1 MRQAGLFGLPDHLR
15 KLSATGD
22 PLEVLAKVV
31 DFKIFRAPLE
41 AALGYSD
48 GSKGGRPAYDA
59 VAMLKVLILAA
70 RHTVSD
76 ERMEFLIRDRLSWL
90 RFLGFDLGAPTPDR
104 NTIWT
109 FRERLVRAG
118 AMDKLFAAFDG
129 ELRRCGYLAMG
140 GQIVDATLVSAPKQ
154 RHSDDEKRA
163 IKAGK
168 SASEVWPDQPAKA
181 AQKDTDARWTVKTG
195 RRKNPAGSQRRMP
208 DIAIPVFGYKN
219 HVVIDRAYG
228 FIRSSAVTDAAR
240 HDGKMLR
247 QLVTGDNLA
256 AGVWADSAYR
266 SKANEAWLAG
276 KGRVSHIHRK
286 KPPGRA
292 MPKATAQAN
301 ARKSAVRAHV
311 EHVFAQQKDR
321 MGLFI
326 RTIGPQKRAKRQ
338 RIRTAPSD
346 AALAADALEIADH
359 VHPEITP
366 RRQRR
371 SPHPRCVVWLARRLH
386 EAVKARLGQQLM
398 QPVEKRVSR
407 RTRHLRPCHH
417 EVTLNLA
424 LSSQCHRTT
433 PV

>member
-1 MRQAGLFGLPDHLR
+1 MRQTGLFGLPDHLR

-31 DFKIFRAPLE
+31 DFEIFRAPLE

-48 GSKGGRPAYDA
+48 GSRGGRPAYDA
-59 VAMLKVLILAA
+59 VAMFKVLVLAA

-118 AMDKLFAAFDG
+118 AMDELFAAFDG

-154 RHSDDEKRA
+154 RDRDDEKRA

-195 RRKNPAGSQRRMP
+195 RRKNPAGSQRRVP

-228 FIRSSAVTDAAR
+228 FIRGSAVTDAAR
-240 HDGKMLR
+240 HDGKMMVSWAEMPR
-247 QLVTGDNLA
+247 SSPPVDPLVVRPATCFTTSWLVD
-256 AGVWADSAYR
+256 AG
-266 SKANEAWLAG
+266 
-276 KGRVSHIHRK
+276 
-286 KPPGRA
+286 
-292 MPKATAQAN
+292 
-301 ARKSAVRAHV
+301 
-311 EHVFAQQKDR
+311 F
-321 MGLFI
+321 
-326 RTIGPQKRAKRQ
+326 
-338 RIRTAPSD
+338 
-346 AALAADALEIADH
+346 
-359 VHPEITP
+359 
-366 RRQRR
+366 
-371 SPHPRCVVWLARRLH
+371 RCVRR
-386 EAVKARLGQQLM
+386 G
-398 QPVEKRVSR
+398 PVCPNAMTKLPT
-407 RTRHLRPCHH
+407 RTMP
-417 EVTLNLA
+417 
-424 LSSQCHRTT
+424 SSQSQMAATFSTGC
-433 PV
+433 

>member
-1 MRQAGLFGLPDHLR
+1 M
-15 KLSATGD
+15 
-22 PLEVLAKVV
+22 
-31 DFKIFRAPLE
+31 
-41 AALGYSD
+41 
-48 GSKGGRPAYDA
+48 
-59 VAMLKVLILAA
+59 
-70 RHTVSD
+70 
-76 ERMEFLIRDRLSWL
+76 SWL

-154 RHSDDEKRA
+154 RNSGDEKAA

-168 SASEVWPDQPAKA
+168 RASEIWPDQPAKA

-195 RRKNPAGSQRRMP
+195 RRKNPAGAQRRMP

-219 HVVIDRAYG
+219 HIVIDRAYG

-247 QLVTGDNLA
+247 HLVTGDNLA

-292 MPKATAQAN
+292 MPKATARAN

-321 MGLFI
+321 MGLFV
-326 RTIGPQKRAKRQ
+326 RTIGLERA
-338 RIRTAPSD
+338 
-346 AALAADALEIADH
+346 AAKIGLA
-359 VHPEITP
+359 
-366 RRQRR
+366 
-371 SPHPRCVVWLARRLH
+371 
-386 EAVKARLGQQLM
+386 
-398 QPVEKRVSR
+398 
-407 RTRHLRPCHH
+407 
-417 EVTLNLA
+417 NLA
-424 LSSQCHRTT
+424 YNFQRLIFHERRAAMA
-433 PV
+433 